1 MMNILIVD
9 DEVEIAEEMGELLES
24 PDRRICLANSG
35 AEALVLAEGVDFDL
49 VITDMRMPGMDGADL
64 VRHLDAKSPGA
75 IRYLI
80 ISGHLDTENDLV
92 QLHDISYQ
100 LLSKP
105 VDLDELIDTVDGS
118 LDR

>member
-35 AEALVLAEGVDFDL
+35 AEALVLAEGVGFDL

-75 IRYLI
+75 ILGLTDSMRFTGIHIANPSHRLY
-80 ISGHLDTENDLV
+80 
-92 QLHDISYQ
+92 
-100 LLSKP
+100 
-105 VDLDELIDTVDGS
+105 
-118 LDR
+118 